1 MSRTHTFTDW
11 ANQAIPYRVRA
22 AKPNE
27 VQEPGSWLLCEI
39 NPHGDAWQV
48 FGRAKTAAEAV
59 SQAVAKWNEYDRA
72 TG

>member
-27 VQEPGSWLLCEI
+27 AQETGAWLICEI
-39 NPHGDAWQV
+39 NPDGYAWQAL
-48 FGRAKTAAEAV
+48 GRAKTAAGAVKEATA
-59 SQAVAKWNEYDRA
+59 SWNEYDRER
-72 TG
+72 G

>member
-27 VQEPGSWLLCEI
+27 VQKPGAWPVCEF
-39 NPHGDAWQV
+39 NPYGDAWQAL
-48 FGRAKTAAEAV
+48 GRAKTTIAAV
-59 SQAVAKWNEYDRA
+59 SQAVASWNEYDRA